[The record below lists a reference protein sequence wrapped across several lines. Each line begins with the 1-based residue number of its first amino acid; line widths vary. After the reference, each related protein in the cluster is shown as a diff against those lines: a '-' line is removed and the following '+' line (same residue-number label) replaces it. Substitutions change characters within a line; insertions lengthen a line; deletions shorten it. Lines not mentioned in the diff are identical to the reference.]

1 MAGFA
6 GLLLAAGAGR
16 RFGRP
21 KALVSFAGS
30 PLVTRGA
37 GMLADG
43 GCEPVLV
50 VLGAAADEVLATADV
65 TQARAI
71 RNDDWASGLAS
82 SLRVGLAALPS
93 EADAV
98 VVALA
103 DQPLV
108 GAPVIRALR
117 AAFDGGAQL
126 AVATYDGRRGNP
138 VVLARAHWDGVAR
151 AARGDVGARDY
162 LRQHAAD
169 VVQVDCTALGDPSD
183 VDTPEDLAAL
193 EAR

>member
-21 KALVSFAGS
+21 KALLSFAGS

-37 GMLADG
+37 GMLADA

-50 VLGAAADEVLATADV
+50 VLGAAADEVLATVEV
-65 TQARAI
+65 TPARAI

-82 SLRVGLAALPS
+82 SLRVGLAALPP

-108 GAPVIRALR
+108 GAPVIRELR

-138 VVLARAHWDGVAR
+138 VGWPAPTGTAWREPPAATSEPATTCGSTPRTWCRSTAR
-151 AARGDVGARDY
+151 
-162 LRQHAAD
+162 
-169 VVQVDCTALGDPSD
+169 ALGDPSD
-183 VDTPEDLAAL
+183 IDTPEDLAAL
-193 EAR
+193 ETR